1 MKLKKKSIL
10 KKFQSKKIK
19 IIIMNIKFDRK
30 SKIKEDEIMK
40 KLKIILDKTNNNKKK
55 WVSNLIGKKT

>member
-10 KKFQSKKIK
+10 KKIQSEKIK
-19 IIIMNIKFDRK
+19 IKTMNIKFDRK

-40 KLKIILDKTNNNKKK
+40 KLKIILDKKNNNKK
-55 WVSNLIGKKT
+55 NGYQI

>member
-10 KKFQSKKIK
+10 KKFQSKKKIK
-19 IIIMNIKFDRK
+19 IMNIKFDRK

-40 KLKIILDKTNNNKKK
+40 KLKMIIDKTNNNKK
-55 WVSNLIGKKT
+55 NGYQI

>member
-10 KKFQSKKIK
+10 KKIQSEKIK
-19 IIIMNIKFDRK
+19 IKIMNIKFDRK

-40 KLKIILDKTNNNKKK
+40 KLKIILDKKNNNKK
-55 WVSNLIGKKT
+55 NGYQI

>member
-10 KKFQSKKIK
+10 KKIQSEKIK
-19 IIIMNIKFDRK
+19 IKIMNIKFDRK

-40 KLKIILDKTNNNKKK
+40 KLKIILDKTNNNKK
-55 WVSNLIGKKT
+55 NGYQI

>member
-1 MKLKKKSIL
+1 LKKKSIL

-19 IIIMNIKFDRK
+19 IKIMNIKFDRK

-40 KLKIILDKTNNNKKK
+40 KLKMIIDKTNNNKK
-55 WVSNLIGKKT
+55 NGYQI

>member
-10 KKFQSKKIK
+10 KKNQSEKIK
-19 IIIMNIKFDRK
+19 IKIMNIKFDRK

-40 KLKIILDKTNNNKKK
+40 KLKIILDKKNNNKK
-55 WVSNLIGKKT
+55 NGYQI

>member
-10 KKFQSKKIK
+10 KKIQSEKIK
-19 IIIMNIKFDRK
+19 IKTMNIKFDRK

-40 KLKIILDKTNNNKKK
+40 KLKIILDKTNNNKK
-55 WVSNLIGKKT
+55 NGYQI

>member
-19 IIIMNIKFDRK
+19 IMNIKFDRK

-40 KLKIILDKTNNNKKK
+40 KLKMIIDKTNNNKK
-55 WVSNLIGKKT
+55 NGYQI